1 MNTNSEYLNKLYLL
15 SENQFKSLSLK
26 EKRLAILDD
35 IMESIISEKYSPER
49 GKYIELYRG
58 EELDIK
64 SNPDVECSVC
74 AIGGMMISLCK
85 IFNSYTYNDIDYIMG
100 PGNFNNLKFSI
111 KQYFSKYQLRLIEDC
126 FESSGYS
133 SSRFIPNKEFSV
145 KFINISSY
153 IGEIFAEIY
162 PNEKDRLLAIV
173 HNIIYNDG
181 IFKPLQELTQG
192 QILDKLTQNQISFIE
207 NLSNE

>member
-1 MNTNSEYLNKLYLL
+1 MKSNIFLL
-15 SENQFKSLSLK
+15 SKEEFKSLSAK
-26 EKRLAILDD
+26 EKRLAIMTDILDSL
-35 IMESIISEKYSPER
+35 IYET
-49 GKYIELYRG
+49 YIPKTNIYIAVHNDSHSD
-58 EELDIK
+58 LDIK
-64 SNPDVECSVC
+64 SNPDVKCEVC

-85 IFNSYTYNDIDYIMG
+85 IFNSYTYNDINYIMG

>member
-1 MNTNSEYLNKLYLL
+1 MKSNIFLL
-15 SENQFKSLSLK
+15 SKEEFKSLSAK
-26 EKRLAILDD
+26 EKRLAIMTDILDSL
-35 IMESIISEKYSPER
+35 IYET
-49 GKYIELYRG
+49 YIPKTNIYIAVHNDSHSD
-58 EELDIK
+58 LDIK

-207 NLSNE
+207 NLSK